1 MIHCIAYMQINIHGV
16 IYTADIERKRQKN
29 MYMRLTGD
37 HHLHISCPV
46 YVTNTDVMRFI
57 HDKEN
62 WIVKAEKSQHRQ
74 DNHIATGSDGT
85 YVTWL
90 GKTYKVQTLNDT
102 VNKMVLHDDTV
113 IYHVKDNLK
122 ETIDNIYYQ
131 TAGKKMAGMLEEKRK
146 QWDEEICRKNHKSL
160 PKITIKYMTSRWG
173 SCTPARSHIS
183 MSVRLM
189 HYPEECM
196 DYVLLHEYVH
206 ILVPNHSKQFY
217 DIVSYYMP
225 EWKAYNQLLK

>member
-1 MIHCIAYMQINIHGV
+1 MIHCIAYMQINIHGET
-16 IYTADIERKRQKN
+16 YTADIERKRQKN

-46 YVTNTDVMRFI
+46 YVTNSDVMRFI
-57 HDKEN
+57 HEKEN
-62 WIVKAEKSQHRQ
+62 WIVKAEKSQNRQ
-74 DNHIATGSDGT
+74 DSHISTGLDGRN
-85 YVTWL
+85 VTWL
-90 GKTYKVQTLNDT
+90 GKTYKVQIQKDT
-102 VNKMVLHDDTV
+102 VNQMIFDKDTV
-113 IYHVKDNLK
+113 IYHVKDNSREL
-122 ETIDNIYYQ
+122 IDRLYYQ
-131 TAGKKMAGMLEEKRK
+131 KASEEMAAILTEERK
-146 QWDEEICRKNHKSL
+146 QWDEEICQKNHRPL

-189 HYPEECM
+189 HFPRECM
-196 DYVLLHEYVH
+196 EYVLLHEYVH

-225 EWKAYNQLLK
+225 DWKTYNQLLK